1 MKKAGRP
8 HNIFNAVDFTPV
20 IWSETKT
27 CRKILQ
33 HLREKEKCCIF
44 GWATKVF
51 INPLFDHH
59 SYDAN
64 DGFGFS
70 VHAPYLGVTICM
82 HACSYM
88 TLASLVRKRDGSHAG
103 GWAGRCNDATFLLL
117 AKVISLYPER
127 QCEGCHDAPVTRS
140 QPVRPCFVRHTCY
153 HDKYI
158 RVNKLDLAIVVGL
171 SLH

>member
-103 GWAGRCNDATFLLL
+103 GGPAGATTQHSF
-117 AKVISLYPER
+117 
-127 QCEGCHDAPVTRS
+127 C
-140 QPVRPCFVRHTCY
+140 
-153 HDKYI
+153 
-158 RVNKLDLAIVVGL
+158 
-171 SLH
+171 